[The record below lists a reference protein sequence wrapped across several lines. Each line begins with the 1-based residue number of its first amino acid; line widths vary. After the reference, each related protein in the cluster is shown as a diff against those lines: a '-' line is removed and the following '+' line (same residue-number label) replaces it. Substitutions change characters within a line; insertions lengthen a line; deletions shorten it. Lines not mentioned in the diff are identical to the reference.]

1 MWAIDR
7 DTYRRILMGSTIRKR
22 KLYESFLEKVSIL
35 GKREREREQ
44 GQSVILLAKELG
56 LSSYLLSLS
65 LSFSSLSPFPESL
78 DKWERLTV
86 ADALEACTFDDGENV
101 VTQGEAGEEF
111 FIIVEARDE
120 RLWILT
126 CSLVLR
132 PQKVERESG
141 THCVHVHEKS
151 WFLRIK

>member
-1 MWAIDR
+1 MSHSS
-7 DTYRRILMGSTIRKR
+7 RRSLFS
-22 KLYESFLEKVSIL
+22 V
-35 GKREREREQ
+35 RERER
-44 GQSVILLAKELG
+44 GRGSKDIVSLG
-56 LSSYLLSLS
+56 IGSLFLLSLISFPFIFPLFS
-65 LSFSSLSPFPESL
+65 LFPFPESL